1 MRLNRREVLAGSV
14 ATLAAPALMG
24 PAHAA
29 NGSINLGW
37 IRQFAPAGIVQK
49 EADLAKAAGLSVN
62 MVGFNRGLDGLIA
75 MQKGD
80 IDMTDT
86 LIGYTQ
92 LCVAL
97 AQGINVTLV
106 SGTSLGLTEILISP
120 KLLPSGTYDEKN
132 RAYTGANAWE
142 LLKGKSIG
150 GARGSQQEYVLR
162 AYLKENG
169 IDFEKDIK
177 FVDLKTNT
185 DQVLAL
191 RQGSI
196 DAACVIEPTAI
207 QARMEGYAALLAFGY
222 DKANVTALNAGVL
235 VRTDFLLKNR
245 ELVQGFVD
253 AHVKTINTYKN
264 DRALWAKETAAVTL
278 FSPEVLGRLLDPVHY
293 GLDPK
298 YWENLDISEKIPLA
312 RVQQLAKTLFNG
324 GAVPKDV
331 SDEIPNHIDYS
342 FLEKTTGMSK
352 GQLGG

>member
-1 MRLNRREVLAGSV
+1 MRLNRREVLAGTV
-14 ATLAAPALMG
+14 ATLAAPALISR
-24 PAHAA
+24 ANAA
-29 NGSINLGW
+29 SGSINLGW
-37 IRQFAPAGIVQK
+37 IRQFATAGIVQK
-49 EADLAKAAGLSVN
+49 EVELAKAVGLTVN
-62 MVGFNRGLDGLIA
+62 QVGFNRGLDGLIA

-92 LCVAL
+92 VCVAL
-97 AQGINVTLV
+97 SQGIDVTLV
-106 SGTSLGLTEILISP
+106 SGTSLGLTEILIAP
-120 KLLPSGTYDEKN
+120 KLLPSGSHDEKN

-150 GARGSQQEYVLR
+150 GARGSQQEYHLR
-162 AYLKENG
+162 AYLKENN

-207 QARMEGYAALLAFGY
+207 QARMEGYAALLTFGY
-222 DKANVTALNAGVL
+222 DKARVTALNAGVL

-245 ELVQGFVD
+245 DIVQAFVD
-253 AHVKTINTYKN
+253 THVKTMNLYKN

-278 FSPEVLGRLLDPVHY
+278 FNPEALAHLMDPADL

-298 YWENLDISEKIPLA
+298 YWENLDVSEKLPVTKI
-312 RVQQLAKTLFNG
+312 QQLAKTLFNG

-331 SDEIPNHIDYS
+331 SDEIPKHIDYS

-352 GQLGG
+352 EQLGG